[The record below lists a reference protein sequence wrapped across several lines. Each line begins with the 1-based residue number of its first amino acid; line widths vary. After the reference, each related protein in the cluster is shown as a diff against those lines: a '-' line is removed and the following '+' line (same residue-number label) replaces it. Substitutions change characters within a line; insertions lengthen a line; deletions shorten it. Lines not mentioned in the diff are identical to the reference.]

1 MAYGSL
7 RSFLPH
13 LQRACKWLSF
23 ILFLLQMICHASV
36 FLPRLTTRCC
46 CRCGTS
52 ISLICH
58 RNTHV
63 PQLLAYLLQMWQ
75 SLLVSSPYTRARNDI
90 RYSDILPV
98 CSLLLS
104 VIRNPFENQ
113 LLAGKFQKR
122 MKKECNKVW
131 FVCYKA
137 VILHPLSREKGDGH

>member
-1 MAYGSL
+1 MTCRAL
-7 RSFLPH
+7 INFLPH

-23 ILFLLQMICHASV
+23 ILFLLQMVCHASV
-36 FLPRLTTRCC
+36 FLPRLTIRVC
-46 CRCGTS
+46 CRCDTS

-63 PQLLAYLLQMWQ
+63 SQLLAYLLQMWQ
-75 SLLVSSPYTRARNDI
+75 FLSLFLFIHARNNI

-122 MKKECNKVW
+122 MKKVCGYVW
-131 FVCYKA
+131 SVCYKA